1 MLFSTALGGKDNE
14 AANAI
19 ALDSSGNLYV
29 AGFTYSTDFPLVHA
43 VQPMNRGG
51 AEAFVAKIALTA
63 SAAEM
68 FLGPTLILVLLGG
81 VLGAWWWTRRTAT
94 VANTPHRA

>member
-1 MLFSTALGGKDNE
+1 M
-14 AANAI
+14 
-19 ALDSSGNLYV
+19 

-81 VLGAWWWTRRTAT
+81 ALAAWRWTRRTAT
-94 VANTPHRA
+94 AANTPHRA

>member
-1 MLFSTALGGKDNE
+1 
-14 AANAI
+14 
-19 ALDSSGNLYV
+19 V

-43 VQPMNRGG
+43 VQPMTRGG

-81 VLGAWWWTRRTAT
+81 ALAAWWWARRKPT
-94 VANTPHRA
+94 VANTPHSA